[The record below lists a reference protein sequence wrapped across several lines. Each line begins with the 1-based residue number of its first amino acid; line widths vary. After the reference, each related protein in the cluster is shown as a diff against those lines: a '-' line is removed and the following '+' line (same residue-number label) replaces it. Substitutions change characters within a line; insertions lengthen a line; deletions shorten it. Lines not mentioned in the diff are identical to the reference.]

1 MNVTCASK
9 ALCQKDV
16 FIYLQQALENPVST
30 EQALDLCSTVS
41 DWYALGWLLMLP
53 DHVEQELEEI
63 ECEHEDSRDRLGAV
77 LNLWSKKRRK
87 YCTWQWLASTL
98 SKMPQDSHLADR
110 IHHRL
115 AKGKLKY
122 GKVFVFCYG
131 QLYTYSMFL
140 TVVPVES
147 IEAVAEGE
155 NPKPE
160 VIQGEGTT
168 VQS

>member
-1 MNVTCASK
+1 MSN
-9 ALCQKDV
+9 DV
-16 FIYLQQALENPVST
+16 SVYLQQALENPVST

-77 LNLWSKKRRK
+77 LDLWIKKRRK

-110 IHHRL
+110 IHRKL
-115 AKGKLKY
+115 LKGKLKY
-122 GKVFVFCYG
+122 GKVFVFLYG
-131 QLYTYSMFL
+131 QLYIHTHTMFL

-147 IEAVAEGE
+147 IEAVAESADQQ
-155 NPKPE
+155 PE
-160 VIQGEGTT
+160 VIERIPTLQGEGTT
-168 VQS
+168 VQN